1 MDKEFYKNFKG
12 FIYSDKTPQRDKEL
26 YYAGIKEAEQL
37 YQAGQKFLRENQ
49 MAAYQE
55 TAVHHEEY
63 AVQSKYIHRG
73 YYCPSPIFDLIVGR
87 TKRGK
92 LLKRRTARSRIAYRY
107 VFCDAERIHYVERFC
122 ENGTRIP
129 EYLVYDGDC
138 VYGFTVED
146 GKLTEIT
153 KEVYENGQIVRFLYF
168 RPSIGEKGFELTEL
182 HQEYYFYDDLG
193 IVGCEFQ
200 DMYYVLEFII
210 NNRFQFR
217 RQDGY
222 LVDYVET
229 DSDGTPIPGG
239 PVYTPG
245 IKRSADPRRL
255 FVE

>member
-55 TAVHHEEY
+55 ATVHHEEY
-63 AVQSKYIHRG
+63 AVQCKYIHRG
-73 YYCPSPIFDLIVGR
+73 YYCPSPVVELIVGR
-87 TKRGK
+87 IKRGK

-107 VFCDAERIHYVERFC
+107 VFCDSKRIHYVERFC

-153 KEVYENGQIVRFLYF
+153 KEIYENGRIVRFLYLLPFVRENKFEIMEF
-168 RPSIGEKGFELTEL
+168 R
-182 HQEYYFYDDLG
+182 QECYFYDDLG
-193 IVGCEFQ
+193 IAECELITI
-200 DMYYVLEFII
+200 MEEFIA
-210 NNRFQFR
+210 NRRYRFGR
-217 RQDGY
+217 CDGY

-229 DSDGTPIPGG
+229 DSDGRPIPGS

-245 IKRSADPRRL
+245 IKRRADPRRL
-255 FVE
+255 FEE